1 MTATVVNRL
10 LLLASALLVP
20 FLAVSTNSEQKR
32 RQHGNRPPLIES
44 FTSSSRIIRVCPFFP
59 LFDKPEVTL
68 LVKATDAD
76 GDSLHYEYSS
86 TEGTIS
92 GEGTSVV
99 WNLDGAPRGPH
110 EIHVTVSDRKGGNAT
125 ASLTVTTVD
134 AGTCDPPPSPCP
146 VLIVKVSCAD
156 EMDQSKPFIF
166 SALVETDAEA
176 PTPLS
181 FNWKIN
187 AGRIVKG
194 QNSREI
200 EVKAVDILGFEKI
213 TATVEVFGGDPSC
226 LGTVGSCSTK
236 IIR

>member
-10 LLLASALLVP
+10 LVLAFALLFP
-20 FLAVSTNSEQKR
+20 FIAVSTSSEQKS
-32 RQHGNRPPLIES
+32 RQRGNRPPSIES
-44 FTSSSRIIRVCPFFP
+44 FTSSSRIIQVCPFSS

-68 LVKATDAD
+68 LVKATDPD
-76 GDSLHYEYSS
+76 GDSLYYQYSS

-99 WNLDGAPRGPH
+99 WNLDGVPRGPH
-110 EIHVTVSDRKGGNAT
+110 EIHLTVSDRKGGDTAT
-125 ASLTVTTVD
+125 SLTVTTVD
-134 AGTCDPPPSPCP
+134 AGTCDPPPPPCP
-146 VLIVKVSCAD
+146 VLKIKVSCAD
-156 EMDQSKPFIF
+156 EMDQSKLFIF
-166 SALVETDAEA
+166 SALVEVDAES
-176 PTPLS
+176 PIPLS

-200 EVKAVDILGFEKI
+200 QVKAVDTLGFENI
-213 TATVEVFGGDPSC
+213 TATVEVFASDPACS
-226 LGTVGSCSTK
+226 GTVGSCTTK